1 MVNNYLQKM
10 GGRIQSEFND
20 LKRTLESASEELNID
35 LQKLENIISGNCN
48 LGEIHELIFKMGEK
62 YPIDISDLFL
72 LKDDCDNGIKIMNRY
87 ESELS
92 NRIFNR
98 KNKNN
103 ILKPYYEYRD
113 TAMSRLSPFKPEWI
127 RELRVVED
135 SNPDNSDVIYNNGH
149 FLHQIT
155 FFIGPVNF
163 YWKENGQSYCKEMNT
178 GDSNYITPFYPHSF
192 TSRNKNKDAIII
204 AVTFGGEA
212 RKNQKELYWLG
223 NDRVQKFI
231 NMGKKKQKQKL
242 IPISVKRSDENPK
255 VLSSY
260 KIKELANISHL
271 SLAKGFDIEVLDSDE
286 IDTFETSF
294 HSYIYNYGK
303 SSTYFYSEYN
313 GETYKKLFE
322 PDDSIYVQPFIKY
335 SFENKEKNN
344 ANILVVNVETSIN
357 DSTQLELSYFNNN
370 DRITKET
377 KRWF

>member
-72 LKDDCDNGIKIMNRY
+72 LKDDCDNGIKIMKRY

-163 YWKENGQSYCKEMNT
+163 
-178 GDSNYITPFYPHSF
+178 
-192 TSRNKNKDAIII
+192 
-204 AVTFGGEA
+204 
-212 RKNQKELYWLG
+212 
-223 NDRVQKFI
+223 
-231 NMGKKKQKQKL
+231 
-242 IPISVKRSDENPK
+242 
-255 VLSSY
+255 
-260 KIKELANISHL
+260 
-271 SLAKGFDIEVLDSDE
+271 
-286 IDTFETSF
+286 
-294 HSYIYNYGK
+294 
-303 SSTYFYSEYN
+303 
-313 GETYKKLFE
+313 
-322 PDDSIYVQPFIKY
+322 
-335 SFENKEKNN
+335 
-344 ANILVVNVETSIN
+344 
-357 DSTQLELSYFNNN
+357 
-370 DRITKET
+370 
-377 KRWF
+377 